1 MSIYRWLAI
10 TILVLVVLVP
20 LLAVSLVG
28 SEAGSRWIL
37 TQGQKYL
44 AVDIQYKAFHGTLL
58 NEFEF
63 ENFRFESETFS
74 YTPDKLVI
82 NWAPL
87 ALLSGVIRID
97 NIESLGGEIR
107 LRAAQ
112 SPSQDAD
119 SESSSIEDIEIE
131 LPLDV
136 NLRNLLVK
144 ESRFFILENPS
155 QELTIDASARVNADG
170 QLNIRQL
177 RMEHQYLTTAISG
190 KTKLSYPF
198 KSELENNTHVHSPD
212 FPSLKVKTE
221 ITGDIRSLTTNS
233 ELSEGLVGE
242 ITAKIYNP
250 LKKLSWQFDSN
261 WQENNLTQ
269 WLASVGADQVELS
282 LGGDIRGEGRLTQA
296 NIEPDITVTV
306 NQQTMDIDGA
316 VSYQDNIINFAPLNV
331 HSKGDIQGQLTLQ
344 GNVSSLSTT
353 PVIDTSVSWEEI
365 TYEPNGINSHEGRL
379 QAKGELDELA
389 VNLSN
394 KLSGLLEENL
404 KLVTEAKLKPD
415 SLSILSLELTHNDET
430 VSGKAYIN
438 WKDNLSLT
446 TDISGEYQQRT
457 VNAEVKLRLSEP
469 YLFVDQFNANW
480 GAQSLV
486 AEGALSP
493 GKKLAWQVTSKDLS
507 ELSDVKGEVVATG
520 DISGQLNQPKF
531 EIGVNK
537 FNLKH
542 PDYNAISLNQPITA
556 GFNYEDVTFNT
567 TPVCLTY
574 QGIGNPFC
582 LKLEQ
587 QDKVISFDAN
597 AREVPL
603 NLLQALVLPDVAYKL
618 TGAISAEVA
627 GSFDSENMTL
637 QKLNGVI
644 NADNSQV
651 VAGEEKVTLNQLSL
665 TAKNRDNEG
674 IDIGMTAVAE
684 EIDFNLSGK
693 LTIEEIAPDSPL
705 SGKVSLNSKS
715 LELLNLLAPQVD
727 IGDGSTRAELNIA
740 GYLNDPSASGTVN
753 LNADRIIVLA
763 SGTLITQLNAK
774 LTADANVGEFTVN
787 ANGKIGEGDVTIEG
801 ELNAFKRAGNLTING
816 KDLLILDTPDLLLVA
831 SPDIS
836 LKLEKDLVFIRGN
849 LHLPKARITPVNLDQ
864 AATESADVT
873 LKNVPKTPPLFSTN
887 TDITLSLGEQVRV
900 EALGFAGNLKGKL
913 QITQQPDS
921 AARGNG
927 SIGVVSGDYEIYGQK
942 LAIERGD
949 LLFNGGPLDTPSL
962 NLKVTRNIEKTGI
975 DEQPPEKI
983 GARVTGTIS
992 RPELSLFSTPPLP
1005 DSTILSY
1012 LLFGKPP
1019 GSQGDANNLELQ
1031 AALLVGGRS
1040 AKFLTESIKDTFDL
1054 DEVSLDS
1061 ETSDVNDTSLYIGKY
1076 LSPRLYVKYGIGLL
1090 EPTSTF
1096 ILRYTLSERLLF
1108 ESTSTTEGQ
1117 GGDLIYTIETK

>member
-1 MSIYRWLAI
+1 MSIYRWLASI
-10 TILVLVVLVP
+10 FLVLVVLIP
-20 LLAVSLVG
+20 LLAISLVG
-28 SEAGSRWIL
+28 SETGSRWVL

-44 AVDIQYKAFHGTLL
+44 PVDIQYKAFHGTLI

-63 ENFRFESETFS
+63 EDFHFESETFS

-82 NWAPL
+82 NWDPL

-112 SPSQDAD
+112 NSSQNAD
-119 SESSSIEDIEIE
+119 SEASVEDIQIE

-155 QELTIDASARVNADG
+155 QELTIEASARVNTDG

-177 RMEHQYLTTAISG
+177 RLEHQYLTTEISG

-198 KSELENNTHVHSPD
+198 KSELENNTHLHSPD
-212 FPSLKVKTE
+212 FPSLKVKTD
-221 ITGDIRSLTTNS
+221 ITGDIQSLTTNS

-242 ITAKIYNP
+242 ITAKINTP
-250 LKKLSWQFDSN
+250 LKELSWQFDSN
-261 WQENNLTQ
+261 WQKNNLSQ
-269 WLASVGADQVELS
+269 WLASAGVDQIELS
-282 LGGDIRGEGRLTQA
+282 FAGDIRGEGGLTQA
-296 NIEPDITVTV
+296 SIEPDITVTV

-331 HSKGDIQGQLTLQ
+331 HSKGDIKGQLALQ
-344 GNVSSLSTT
+344 GDISSLSTT
-353 PVIDTSVSWEEI
+353 PVIDASVSWEELI
-365 TYEPNGINSHEGRL
+365 YQPNGISSREGKL
-379 QAKGELDELA
+379 QAQGELDELSI
-389 VNLSN
+389 NLNN
-394 KLSGLLEENL
+394 KLSGLLEENI
-404 KLVTEAKLKPD
+404 KLVTEAKLNPD
-415 SLSILSLELTHNDET
+415 SLSVLSLKLTHNDET
-430 VSGKAYIN
+430 VSGKADIN

-446 TDISGEYQQRT
+446 TDISGEYQQRA
-457 VNAEVKLRLSEP
+457 VNAKVELRLSEP
-469 YLFVDQFNANW
+469 YLFVDQFNASW
-480 GAQSLV
+480 GTQSLI

-493 GKKLAWQVTSKDLS
+493 GKKLSWQITSKDLS

-520 DISGQLNQPKF
+520 DISGQLNQPEF
-531 EIGVNK
+531 ELGVNK
-537 FNLKH
+537 FNFKH
-542 PDYNAISLNQPITA
+542 PEYNAVSLNQPITA

-567 TPVCLTY
+567 TPVCLSY
-574 QGIGNPFC
+574 EGIDNPFC

-597 AREVPL
+597 ASEVPL
-603 NLLQALVLPDVAYKL
+603 GILQALVLPNVAYKL
-618 TGAISAEVA
+618 TGEVSAEVTGA
-627 GSFDSENMTL
+627 FDYQNMTL
-637 QKLNGVI
+637 RKLDGVI

-651 VAGEEKVTLNQLSL
+651 LAGEEKVTLNQLNL
-665 TAKNRDNEG
+665 TAKNRDDEG
-674 IDIGMTAVAE
+674 IDIGMTAVADE
-684 EIDFNLSGK
+684 LAFNLSGQ
-693 LTIEEIAPDSPL
+693 LTIEEIAPDSPI
-705 SGKVSLNSKS
+705 SGKVSLNSNS
-715 LELLNLLAPQVD
+715 LELLSLFSPQVD
-727 IGDGSTRAELNIA
+727 IGDGSTSAELDIA
-740 GYLNDPSASGTVN
+740 GNLNDPTASGKVN

-763 SGTLITQLNAK
+763 SGTLISELNAE

-801 ELNAFKRAGNLTING
+801 ELNAFKRTGDLIIKG

-836 LKLEKDLVFIRGN
+836 LKLDKDLVFVRGD

-864 AATESADVT
+864 AVTESADVT
-873 LKNVPKTPPLFSTN
+873 LKNESKEPPLFSTN
-887 TDITLSLGEQVRV
+887 TDITVSLGEQVRV
-900 EALGFAGNLKGKL
+900 EALGFSGNLKGKL

-921 AARGNG
+921 VARGNG
-927 SIGVVSGDYEIYGQK
+927 SIGVVSGNYEIYGQK

-962 NLKVTRNIEKTGI
+962 NLRVTRNIEKTGI
-975 DEQPPEKI
+975 DERPPEKI
-983 GARVTGTIS
+983 GARVTGTIN

-1040 AKFLTESIKDTFDL
+1040 AKFLTEGIKDTFDL

-1061 ETSDVNDTSLYIGKY
+1061 ETSDINDTSLYIGKY

-1117 GGDLIYTIETK
+1117 GGDLIYTIEN

>member
-1 MSIYRWLAI
+1 MSIYRRLAI
-10 TILVLVVLVP
+10 AVLVVLVLVP
-20 LLAVSLVG
+20 LLAISLVG

-44 AVDIQYKAFHGTLL
+44 PVDIQYKTFHGTLL

-63 ENFRFESETFS
+63 EDFHFESEAFS
-74 YTPDKLVI
+74 YTPDKLII
-82 NWAPL
+82 NWDPL

-97 NIESLGGEIR
+97 KIESLGGELRIR
-107 LRAAQ
+107 ATQ
-112 SPSQDAD
+112 NSSQDAD
-119 SESSSIEDIEIE
+119 SEASVEDIEIE

-136 NLRNLLVK
+136 NLRNLRVK

-155 QELTIDASARVNADG
+155 QELTIKASARINTDG
-170 QLNIRQL
+170 LLNIKQL

-233 ELSEGLVGE
+233 ELSEGLVGS
-242 ITAKIYNP
+242 ITTKIDNP
-250 LKKLSWQFDSN
+250 LNKLSWQFDSS
-261 WQENNLTQ
+261 WQENNLAQ
-269 WLASVGADQVELS
+269 WLASAGANPVELS
-282 LGGDIRGEGRLTQA
+282 LGGNIRGEGGLTQA

-306 NQQTMDIDGA
+306 NQQKVDIDGA

-365 TYEPNGINSHEGRL
+365 TYEPKGISSHEGRL

-389 VNLSN
+389 INLSN
-394 KLSGLLEENL
+394 ELSGVLEEDL
-404 KLVTEAKLKPD
+404 QLVTEAKLKSD
-415 SLSILSLELTHNDET
+415 SLNILSLKLTHNDET
-430 VSGKAYIN
+430 VSGKAAIN

-457 VNAEVKLRLSEP
+457 VNAEAKLRLSEP
-469 YLFVDQFNANW
+469 YLFVDQFNASW
-480 GAQSLV
+480 GAQSLI

-493 GKKLAWQVTSKDLS
+493 GKKLTWQVTSKDLS

-520 DISGQLNQPKF
+520 DISGQLNQPEFK
-531 EIGVNK
+531 IGFNK

-542 PDYNAISLNQPITA
+542 PDYNTVSLNQPITVV
-556 GFNYEDVTFNT
+556 FNYEDITFNT
-567 TPVCLTY
+567 TPVCLNY
-574 QGIGNPFC
+574 KGIDNPFC

-587 QDKVISFDAN
+587 QDKLISFDAD
-597 AREVPL
+597 ASEIPL
-603 NLLQALVLPDVAYKL
+603 DLLQALVLPDVAYKL
-618 TGAISAEVA
+618 TGEVSAEVV
-627 GSFDSENMTL
+627 GTFDYENMTL
-637 QKLNGVI
+637 RKLDGAI

-651 VAGEEKVTLNQLSL
+651 LAGEEKVILNQLNL
-665 TAKNRDNEG
+665 TAKNRDDEG
-674 IDIGMTAVAE
+674 IDIGMTAIADE
-684 EIDFNLSGK
+684 LDFNLSGQ
-693 LTIEEIAPDSPL
+693 LTIEKVAPDSPL

-715 LELLNLLAPQVD
+715 LELLNLFAPQVD
-727 IGDGSTRAELNIA
+727 IGNGSTSAELNIA
-740 GYLNDPSASGTVN
+740 GDLNDPTASGKVN

-763 SGTLITQLNAK
+763 SGTLITELNAK

-787 ANGKIGEGDVTIEG
+787 ADGKIGDGDVAIEG
-801 ELNAFKRAGNLTING
+801 ELNAFKRTGNLIIKG

-836 LKLEKDLVFIRGN
+836 LKLEKDLVFVRGD

-864 AATESADVT
+864 AVTESADVT
-873 LKNVPKTPPLFSTN
+873 LKNESKDPPLFSTN
-887 TDITLSLGEQVRV
+887 TDITVSLGEQVRV
-900 EALGFAGNLKGKL
+900 EALGFSGNLKGKL

-921 AARGNG
+921 VARGNG

-962 NLKVTRNIEKTGI
+962 NLRVTRNIEKTGI
-975 DEQPPEKI
+975 DERPPETI
-983 GARVTGTIS
+983 GARVTGTIN

-1040 AKFLTESIKDTFDL
+1040 AKFLTEGIKDTFDL

-1108 ESTSTTEGQ
+1108 ESTSNTEGQ

>member
-10 TILVLVVLVP
+10 TVLVLVVLVP
-20 LLAVSLVG
+20 LLAISLVG

-44 AVDIQYKAFHGTLL
+44 PVDIQYKAFHGTLL

-63 ENFRFESETFS
+63 EDFRFESETFS

-97 NIESLGGEIR
+97 NIESLGGEVR

-112 SPSQDAD
+112 NSSQETD
-119 SESSSIEDIEIE
+119 SEASIEDIEIE

-144 ESRFFILENPS
+144 KSRFFILENPS
-155 QELTIDASARVNADG
+155 QELTIEASARVNADG

-198 KSELENNTHVHSPD
+198 KSELENNTHLHSPD
-212 FPSLKVKTE
+212 FPSLKVKTA

-242 ITAKIYNP
+242 ITAKIDNP
-250 LKKLSWQFDSN
+250 LHELNWQFDSN

-269 WLASVGADQVELS
+269 WLAGAGADQVELS
-282 LGGDIRGEGRLTQA
+282 FGGDIRGEGGLTQA

-306 NQQTMDIDGA
+306 NQQIMDVEGA
-316 VSYQDNIINFAPLNV
+316 VNYQDDIMKVAPLNV

-344 GNVSSLSTT
+344 GNISSLATT
-353 PVIDTSVSWEEI
+353 PVIDVSVSWAEI
-365 TYEPNGINSHEGRL
+365 TYEPNGISSREGQL
-379 QAKGELDELA
+379 QAKGELDALA
-389 VNLSN
+389 INLSN
-394 KLSGLLEENL
+394 ELSGLLEENL
-404 KLVTEAKLKPD
+404 QLITEAKLKPD
-415 SLSILSLELTHNDET
+415 SLNVSSLKLTQNDET
-430 VSGKAYIN
+430 VSGKANIS

-446 TDISGEYQQRT
+446 TDISGDYQQQA
-457 VNAEVKLRLSEP
+457 VSAKVKLRLSEP
-469 YLFVDQFNANW
+469 YLFVDQFNASW
-480 GAQSLV
+480 GAQSLI

-493 GKKLAWQVTSKDLS
+493 GKKLAWQVMSKDLS
-507 ELSDVKGEVVATG
+507 ELSDVKGEVLAAG
-520 DISGQLNQPKF
+520 DISGQLNQPEF

-556 GFNYEDVTFNT
+556 GFNYEDISFNT
-567 TPVCLTY
+567 TPVCLSY
-574 QGIGNPFC
+574 EGIDNPFC

-587 QDKVISFDAN
+587 QDKLISFDAN
-597 AREVPL
+597 ASEVPL
-603 NLLQALVLPDVAYKL
+603 DLLQAIVLPDVAYKL
-618 TGAISAEVA
+618 TGAISAEIA
-627 GSFDSENMTL
+627 GAFDSENMTL

-651 VAGEEKVTLNQLSL
+651 LAGEEKVTLDQLNL
-665 TAKNRDNEG
+665 TAKNRDDEG

-684 EIDFNLSGK
+684 ELDFTLSGQ
-693 LTIEEIAPDSPL
+693 LTIEKIAPDSPL

-715 LELLNLLAPQVD
+715 LELLNLFAPQVD
-727 IGDGSTRAELNIA
+727 IGDGSTSAELNIA
-740 GYLNDPSASGTVN
+740 GNLNDPTASGQVN

-763 SGTLITQLNAK
+763 SGTLITKLNAE

-801 ELNAFKRAGNLTING
+801 ELNMFKRAGNLTING
-816 KDLLILDTPDLLLVA
+816 KNLLILDTPDLLLVA
-831 SPDIS
+831 SPAIT
-836 LKLEKDLVFIRGN
+836 LELDKNLVFVRGN
-849 LHLPKARITPVNLDQ
+849 LDLPKARITPVNLDQ
-864 AATESADVT
+864 AVTESADVT
-873 LKNVPKTPPLFSTN
+873 LKNESKDPPLFSTN
-887 TDITLSLGEQVRV
+887 TDITVSLGEQVRV
-900 EALGFAGNLKGKL
+900 EALGFSGNLKGKL

-927 SIGVVSGDYEIYGQK
+927 SIGVVSGNYEIYGQK

-962 NLKVTRNIEKTGI
+962 NLRVTRNIEQTGI
-975 DEQPPEKI
+975 DQRPPEKI
-983 GARVTGTIS
+983 GARVTGTID
-992 RPELSLFSTPPLP
+992 RPELSLFSTPSLP

-1040 AKFLTESIKDTFDL
+1040 AKFLTEGIKDTFDL

-1076 LSPRLYVKYGIGLL
+1076 LSPRLYIKYGIGLL

-1117 GGDLIYTIETK
+1117 GGDLIYTIEN

>member
-1 MSIYRWLAI
+1 MSIYRWLASI
-10 TILVLVVLVP
+10 FLVLVVLIP
-20 LLAVSLVG
+20 LLAISLVG
-28 SEAGSRWIL
+28 SETGSRWVL

-44 AVDIQYKAFHGTLL
+44 PVDIQYKAFHGTLI

-63 ENFRFESETFS
+63 EDFHFESETFS

-82 NWAPL
+82 NWDPL

-112 SPSQDAD
+112 NSSQNAD
-119 SESSSIEDIEIE
+119 SEASVEDIQIE

-155 QELTIDASARVNADG
+155 QELTIEASARVNTDG

-177 RMEHQYLTTAISG
+177 RLEHQYLTTEISG

-198 KSELENNTHVHSPD
+198 KSELENNTHLHSPD
-212 FPSLKVKTE
+212 FPSLKVKTD
-221 ITGDIRSLTTNS
+221 ITGDIQSLTTNS

-242 ITAKIYNP
+242 ITAKINTP
-250 LKKLSWQFDSN
+250 LKELSWQFDSN
-261 WQENNLTQ
+261 WQKNNLSQ
-269 WLASVGADQVELS
+269 WLASAGVDQIELS
-282 LGGDIRGEGRLTQA
+282 FAGDIRGEGGLTQA
-296 NIEPDITVTV
+296 SIEPDITVTV

-331 HSKGDIQGQLTLQ
+331 HSKGDIKGQLALQ
-344 GNVSSLSTT
+344 GDISSLSTT
-353 PVIDTSVSWEEI
+353 PVIDASVSWEELI
-365 TYEPNGINSHEGRL
+365 YQPNGISSREGKL
-379 QAKGELDELA
+379 QAQGELDELSI
-389 VNLSN
+389 NLNN
-394 KLSGLLEENL
+394 KLSGLLEENI
-404 KLVTEAKLKPD
+404 KLVTEAKLNPD
-415 SLSILSLELTHNDET
+415 SLSVLSLKLTHNDET
-430 VSGKAYIN
+430 VSGKADIN

-446 TDISGEYQQRT
+446 TDISGEYQQRA
-457 VNAEVKLRLSEP
+457 VNAKVELRLSEP
-469 YLFVDQFNANW
+469 YLFVDQFNASW
-480 GAQSLV
+480 GTQSLI

-493 GKKLAWQVTSKDLS
+493 GKKLSWQITSKDLS

-520 DISGQLNQPKF
+520 DISGQLNQPEF
-531 EIGVNK
+531 ELGVNK
-537 FNLKH
+537 FNFKH
-542 PDYNAISLNQPITA
+542 PEYNTVSLNQPITA

-567 TPVCLTY
+567 TPVCLSY
-574 QGIGNPFC
+574 EGIDNPFC

-597 AREVPL
+597 ASEVPL
-603 NLLQALVLPDVAYKL
+603 GILQALVLPNVAYKL
-618 TGAISAEVA
+618 TGEVSAEVTGA
-627 GSFDSENMTL
+627 FDYQNMTL
-637 QKLNGVI
+637 RKLDGVI

-651 VAGEEKVTLNQLSL
+651 LAGEEKVTLNQLNL
-665 TAKNRDNEG
+665 TAKNRDDEG
-674 IDIGMTAVAE
+674 IDIGMTAVADE
-684 EIDFNLSGK
+684 LDFNLSGQ
-693 LTIEEIAPDSPL
+693 LTIEEIAPDSPI
-705 SGKVSLNSKS
+705 SGKVSLNSNS
-715 LELLNLLAPQVD
+715 LELLSLFSPQVD
-727 IGDGSTRAELNIA
+727 IGDGSTSAELDIA
-740 GYLNDPSASGTVN
+740 GNLNDPTASGKVN

-763 SGTLITQLNAK
+763 SGTLISELNAE

-801 ELNAFKRAGNLTING
+801 ELNAFKRTGDLIIKG

-836 LKLEKDLVFIRGN
+836 LKLDKDLVFVRGD

-864 AATESADVT
+864 AVTESADVT
-873 LKNVPKTPPLFSTN
+873 LKNESKEPPLFSTN
-887 TDITLSLGEQVRV
+887 TDITVSLGEQVRV
-900 EALGFAGNLKGKL
+900 EALGFSGNLKGKL

-921 AARGNG
+921 VARGNG
-927 SIGVVSGDYEIYGQK
+927 SIGVVSGNYEIYGQK

-962 NLKVTRNIEKTGI
+962 NLRVTRNIEKTGI
-975 DEQPPEKI
+975 DERPPEKI
-983 GARVTGTIS
+983 GARVTGTIN

-1040 AKFLTESIKDTFDL
+1040 AKFLTEGIKDTFDL

-1061 ETSDVNDTSLYIGKY
+1061 ETSDINDTSLYIGKY

-1117 GGDLIYTIETK
+1117 GGDLIYTIEN

>member
-1 MSIYRWLAI
+1 MSIYRWLASI
-10 TILVLVVLVP
+10 FLVLVVLIP
-20 LLAVSLVG
+20 LLAISLVG
-28 SEAGSRWIL
+28 SETGSRWVL

-44 AVDIQYKAFHGTLL
+44 PVDIQYKAFHGTLI

-63 ENFRFESETFS
+63 EDFHFESETFS

-82 NWAPL
+82 NWDPL

-112 SPSQDAD
+112 NSSQNAD
-119 SESSSIEDIEIE
+119 SEASVEDIQIE

-155 QELTIDASARVNADG
+155 QELTIEASARVNTDG

-177 RMEHQYLTTAISG
+177 RMEHQYLTTEISG

-198 KSELENNTHVHSPD
+198 KSELENNTHLHSPD
-212 FPSLKVKTE
+212 FPSLKVKTD
-221 ITGDIRSLTTNS
+221 ITGDIQSLTTNS

-242 ITAKIYNP
+242 ITAKINTP
-250 LKKLSWQFDSN
+250 LKELSWQFDSN
-261 WQENNLTQ
+261 WQKNNLSQ
-269 WLASVGADQVELS
+269 WLASAGVDQIELS
-282 LGGDIRGEGRLTQA
+282 FAGDIRGEGGLTQA
-296 NIEPDITVTV
+296 SIEPDITVTV

-331 HSKGDIQGQLTLQ
+331 HSKGDIKGQLALQ
-344 GNVSSLSTT
+344 GDISSLSTT
-353 PVIDTSVSWEEI
+353 PVIDASVSWEELI
-365 TYEPNGINSHEGRL
+365 YQPNGISSREGKL
-379 QAKGELDELA
+379 QAQGELDELSI
-389 VNLSN
+389 NLNN
-394 KLSGLLEENL
+394 KLSGLLEENI
-404 KLVTEAKLKPD
+404 KLVTEAKLNPD
-415 SLSILSLELTHNDET
+415 SLSVLSLKLTHNDET
-430 VSGKAYIN
+430 VSGKADIN

-446 TDISGEYQQRT
+446 TDISGEYQQRA
-457 VNAEVKLRLSEP
+457 VNAKVELRLSEP
-469 YLFVDQFNANW
+469 YLFVDQFNASW
-480 GAQSLV
+480 GTQSLI

-493 GKKLAWQVTSKDLS
+493 GKKLSWQITSKDLS

-520 DISGQLNQPKF
+520 DISGQLNQPEF
-531 EIGVNK
+531 ELGVNK
-537 FNLKH
+537 FNFKH
-542 PDYNAISLNQPITA
+542 PEYNAVSLNQPITA

-567 TPVCLTY
+567 TPVCLSY
-574 QGIGNPFC
+574 EGIDNPFC

-597 AREVPL
+597 ASEVPL
-603 NLLQALVLPDVAYKL
+603 GILQALVLPNVAYKL
-618 TGAISAEVA
+618 TGEVSAEVTGA
-627 GSFDSENMTL
+627 FDYQNMTL
-637 QKLNGVI
+637 RKLDGVI

-651 VAGEEKVTLNQLSL
+651 LAGEEKVTLNQLNL
-665 TAKNRDNEG
+665 TAKNRDDEG
-674 IDIGMTAVAE
+674 IDIGMTAVADE
-684 EIDFNLSGK
+684 LAFNLSGQ
-693 LTIEEIAPDSPL
+693 LTIEEIAPDSPI
-705 SGKVSLNSKS
+705 SGKVSLNSNS
-715 LELLNLLAPQVD
+715 LELLSLFSPQVD
-727 IGDGSTRAELNIA
+727 IGDGSTSAELDIA
-740 GYLNDPSASGTVN
+740 GNLNDPTASGKVN

-763 SGTLITQLNAK
+763 SGTLISELNAE

-801 ELNAFKRAGNLTING
+801 ELNAFKRTGDLIIKG

-836 LKLEKDLVFIRGN
+836 LKLDKDLVFVRGD

-864 AATESADVT
+864 AVTESADVT
-873 LKNVPKTPPLFSTN
+873 LKNESKEPPLFSTN
-887 TDITLSLGEQVRV
+887 TDITVSLGEQVRV
-900 EALGFAGNLKGKL
+900 EALGFSGNLKGKL

-921 AARGNG
+921 VARGNG
-927 SIGVVSGDYEIYGQK
+927 SIGVVSGNYEIYGQK

-962 NLKVTRNIEKTGI
+962 NLRVTRNIEKTGI
-975 DEQPPEKI
+975 DERPPEKI
-983 GARVTGTIS
+983 GARVTGTIN

-1040 AKFLTESIKDTFDL
+1040 AKFLTEGIKDTFDL

-1061 ETSDVNDTSLYIGKY
+1061 ETSDINDTSLYIGKY

-1117 GGDLIYTIETK
+1117 GGDLIYTIEN

>member
-10 TILVLVVLVP
+10 TVLVVVVLVP
-20 LLAVSLVG
+20 LLAISLVG

-44 AVDIQYKAFHGTLL
+44 PVDIQYKEFHGTLL

-63 ENFRFESETFS
+63 EDFRFESETFS
-74 YTPDKLVI
+74 YTPDKLII
-82 NWAPL
+82 NWDPL

-112 SPSQDAD
+112 NSSQDAD
-119 SESSSIEDIEIE
+119 SESSIEDIQIE

-155 QELTIDASARVNADG
+155 QELTIEASARVNADG

-177 RMEHQYLTTAISG
+177 SMEHQYVTTAISG

-233 ELSEGLVGE
+233 ELSEGLVGA
-242 ITAKIYNP
+242 ITTKIDNP
-250 LKKLSWQFDSN
+250 LNKLSWQFDSS
-261 WQENNLTQ
+261 WQENNLAQ
-269 WLASVGADQVELS
+269 WLASAGANPVELS
-282 LGGDIRGEGRLTQA
+282 LGGNIRAEGGLTQA

-306 NQQTMDIDGA
+306 NQQTMDIEGA

-353 PVIDTSVSWEEI
+353 PLIDASASWEEI
-365 TYEPNGINSHEGRL
+365 TYAPNGISSREGRL
-379 QAKGELDELA
+379 QAKGKLDELA
-389 VNLSN
+389 INLRN
-394 KLSGLLEENL
+394 ELSGLLEEDL
-404 KLVTEAKLKPD
+404 QLVTQAKLKPD

-430 VSGKAYIN
+430 VSGKADIS

-446 TDISGEYQQRT
+446 TDISGEYQQRA

-480 GAQSLV
+480 GAQSLI

-493 GKKLAWQVTSKDLS
+493 GKKLAWQVMSKDLS

-520 DISGQLNQPKF
+520 DISGQLNQPEF
-531 EIGVNK
+531 EIGFNK

-567 TPVCLTY
+567 TPVCLSY
-574 QGIGNPFC
+574 EGIDNPFC

-597 AREVPL
+597 ASEVPL
-603 NLLQALVLPDVAYKL
+603 DLLQALVLPDVAYKL

-627 GSFDSENMTL
+627 GAFDSENMTL

-651 VAGEEKVTLNQLSL
+651 LAGEEKVTLNQLNL
-665 TAKNRDNEG
+665 TTKNRDNEG
-674 IDIGMTAVAE
+674 IDIGMTAAAE
-684 EIDFNLSGK
+684 EIDFNLSGQ
-693 LTIEEIAPDSPL
+693 LTIEEVAPDSPL

-740 GYLNDPSASGTVN
+740 GNLNDPTASGQVN

-763 SGTLITQLNAK
+763 SGTLITKLNAE

-787 ANGKIGEGDVTIEG
+787 ANGRIGEGDVTIEG
-801 ELNAFKRAGNLTING
+801 KLNAFKRAGNLTISG

-831 SPDIS
+831 SPEIT
-836 LKLEKDLVFIRGN
+836 LELDKNLVFVRGN
-849 LHLPKARITPVNLDQ
+849 LDLPKARITPVNLDQ
-864 AATESADVT
+864 AVTESADVT
-873 LKNVPKTPPLFSTN
+873 LKNESKDPPLFSTN
-887 TDITLSLGEQVRV
+887 TDITVSLGEQVRV

-962 NLKVTRNIEKTGI
+962 NLRVTRNIEQTGI
-975 DEQPPEKI
+975 DQRPPEKI
-983 GARVTGTIS
+983 GARVTGTID
-992 RPELSLFSTPPLP
+992 RPELSLFSTPSLP

-1040 AKFLTESIKDTFDL
+1040 AKFLTEGIKDTFDL

-1076 LSPRLYVKYGIGLL
+1076 LSPRLYIKYGIGLL

-1117 GGDLIYTIETK
+1117 GGDLIYTIEN